1 MKHVTDEEIG
11 LFLTG
16 RMAPADLRRA
26 LMHLASRCRGCRVR
40 VGRVAEALYR
50 SRPWT
55 VMPPPEPPEEAA
67 YDGAMDRVFS
77 KILAE
82 VSRWQ
87 DERRRTAE
95 ALDVLRNHPRPLAA
109 IGELDENL
117 PAWPVVETLIELSQ
131 EARFRDPEEMLHLAI
146 AAQIAASN
154 LSPER
159 YGSHLVTDLRMR
171 ALGELGNAWRVNEH
185 FEEADQALAE
195 AGRLWT
201 EGTGDPFVLARL
213 LDLEASLRTAQK
225 HLPESIELLDTV
237 HQLYERAGERHLA
250 GRALI
255 SKGINTYYQGRPGE
269 AAKLLRQ
276 GMSMI
281 DAQRDPQLLTLSQ
294 NNLLLALADAG
305 EVRQAR
311 RLLLESGLRRKLAA
325 EPLSLLRLRWVEG
338 KILLGLGRLE
348 PAEADFR
355 EVRDGFLQRG
365 LEYDAA
371 LVGLELLEVWLRQ
384 DRRAEVRELAEEI
397 LETFED
403 LQVEREALR
412 AMRFLKAA
420 CKRDAATPDLVRQIV
435 IFLKRLEWEP
445 RLQFAR

>member
-11 LFLTG
+11 LFLAG

-26 LMHLASRCRGCRVR
+26 LMHLASRCRSCRVR

-55 VMPPPEPPEEAA
+55 VLPPPEEAA
-67 YDGAMDRVFS
+67 YDGAFDRVFS
-77 KILAE
+77 NILTE

-87 DERRRTAE
+87 EERQRTAE
-95 ALDVLRNHPRPLAA
+95 ALDLLRNHPRPLVAA
-109 IGELDENL
+109 AELDEDL

-131 EARFRDPEEMLHLAI
+131 EARFRDPVEMLHLAI

-154 LSPER
+154 LSPEQ
-159 YGSHLVTDLRMR
+159 YGSRLVTDLRMR
-171 ALGELGNAWRVNEH
+171 ALGELGNAWRVNEQY
-185 FEEADQALAE
+185 ENADQAFAE

-201 EGTGDPFVLARL
+201 EGTGDPLVLARL
-213 LDLEASLRTAQK
+213 LDLEASLRTAQR

-237 HQLYERAGERHLA
+237 YQLYEQTGERHLA

-255 SKGINTYYQGRPGE
+255 KKGINTIYQGQPGE

-281 DAQRDPQLLTLSQ
+281 DAQRDPQLLALSQ
-294 NNLLLALADAG
+294 KNLLLALTDAG

-325 EPLSLLRLRWVEG
+325 EPMSLLRLRWVEG
-338 KILLGLGRLE
+338 KIHLGLGKID
-348 PAEADFR
+348 PAEAAFR
-355 EVRDGFLQRG
+355 EVRDGFLQHG
-365 LEYDAA
+365 LGYDAA
-371 LVGLELLEVWLRQ
+371 LVGLELLDVWLRQ

-403 LQVEREALR
+403 LQVKQEALK
-412 AMRFLKAA
+412 AMRFLEAV
-420 CKRDAATPDLVRQIV
+420 CKRDAATPDLVRQV
-435 IFLKRLEWEP
+435 VVFLKRLEWEP